1 MATCAEKLEWG
12 DGMARE
18 PLRGCTVGEEDLA
31 DVGDPAT
38 PQTGGPR
45 PPSAASAADTDQTYA
60 IQPLYVLPGDGAD
73 HGLAADGTISQS
85 VSAMQQWLMGQTGGV
100 RLRILTGTVATVR
113 IGETDAQ
120 ITARGAYVRDRVEQ
134 LLRQEGYAD
143 PNRLYAV
150 WYDGTS
156 TFSCG
161 GGAWPPDLPGQ
172 WRRCTC
178 KGAATAWT
186 VHGTG
191 SAVTGRRS
199 R

>member
-1 MATCAEKLEWG
+1 
-12 DGMARE
+12 MARE

-172 WRRCTC
+172 V
-178 KGAATAWT
+178 AALYLQGRYDSVDCSQDRFSGDGKT
-186 VHGTG
+186 V
-191 SAVTGRRS
+191 
-199 R
+199 